1 MRKLITVRA
10 ILILALFAS
19 AGPASA
25 DTTSYSINGK
35 YGGGSSTDISN
46 PGDTFSF
53 AFSLD
58 NPLTSLSTPM
68 NIPISYKDI
77 KTGLTEALTGS
88 VMLAGAPGGLL
99 DINFAIGED
108 QFLLFISSPTGQLL
122 YSGTTSPFPLISS
135 SPAGFA
141 IEADPDLSP
150 CSTSFLGELF
160 ADSSSA
166 CTQISGGTVTAGPS
180 AAMPEPSSL
189 LLLGSGLM
197 GLAAFARKRF
207 A

>member
-1 MRKLITVRA
+1 MRKLITVLA
-10 ILILALFAS
+10 ILILALFAG
-19 AGPASA
+19 AGPAAA
-25 DTTSYSINGK
+25 DTTSYSISGT

-58 NPLTSLSTPM
+58 NPLTALSTPS
-68 NIPISYKDI
+68 NIAISYKDI
-77 KTGLTEALTGS
+77 TTGLTEALTGS

-99 DINFAIGED
+99 DINFAIGENE
-108 QFLLFISSPTGQLL
+108 FLLFVSSPTGQLL

-135 SPAGFA
+135 PPGGFA
-141 IEADPDLSP
+141 IEADPGN
-150 CSTSFLGELF
+150 CGTSFLGELF
-160 ADSSSA
+160 ADSSFA
-166 CTQISGGTVTAGPS
+166 CTQISGGAVTAGPT

-189 LLLGSGLM
+189 LLLGTGLM